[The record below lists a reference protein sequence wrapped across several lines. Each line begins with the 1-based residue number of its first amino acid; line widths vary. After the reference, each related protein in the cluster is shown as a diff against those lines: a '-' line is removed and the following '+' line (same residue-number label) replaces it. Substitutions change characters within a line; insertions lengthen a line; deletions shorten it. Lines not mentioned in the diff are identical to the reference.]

1 MTALSQARPVVQTE
15 GRLYNPPVK
24 GSTTIYQGGIVT
36 MDNGLAVPGRTA
48 AGLIA
53 LGIAQMTV
61 VNSGAD
67 GAKKVPVERGTFK
80 FANLGTDAVTA
91 ADIGKDCFIVDD
103 QTVAKTSATNTR
115 SIAGKVMEVDAD
127 GVFVRIGA

>member
-15 GRLYNPPVK
+15 GRQYNPPVK
-24 GSTTIYQGGIVT
+24 GATTIYQGGLVV
-36 MDNGLAVPGRTA
+36 MDSGLAVPGRTA

-53 LGIAQMTV
+53 LGIAQVTI

-80 FANLGTDAVTA
+80 FANLGADAVTA
-91 ADIGKDCFIVDD
+91 ADIGKDCYIVDD

-115 SIAGKVMEVDAD
+115 SIAGKVIEVDAD